1 MELALLNDV
10 AGRGGGG
17 KDEPIGG
24 VGMAALVE
32 ADRAVP
38 SIGGGAASEG
48 GAGLLDSDGGAPADD
63 GGLLSSPKPMLA
75 AGGAVL
81 PLALLLGADALG
93 GGGVPRDTLALFGS
107 FLLTHFFNSLS

>member
-1 MELALLNDV
+1 MELALLSDV
-10 AGRGGGG
+10 AGRGGG
-17 KDEPIGG
+17 KEEPIGG
-24 VGMAALVE
+24 VAMAALVE

-38 SIGGGAASEG
+38 SIGGGAASED

-63 GGLLSSPKPMLA
+63 GGLLSGPKAMLA
-75 AGGAVL
+75 AGGTVL
-81 PLALLLGADALG
+81 PLALLLGGPDALG